1 LLFCKDVVKT
11 FSGEALRKLRALSL
25 CALGI
30 LVWAVLFAGCSGNG
44 SLSITLTPASGQT
57 LNPGQTVTIT
67 AAVANDTNSQ
77 GVTWSLT
84 GPGSLSG
91 NTTTSVVFTAP
102 ANVSTTTTATITATS
117 VANST
122 ITATE
127 SITVNAVLTITTGSL
142 PAGILLVPYNA
153 FVNAS
158 GATPPLTWTVVS
170 GSLPAGLTF
179 LSTSTSTSAQIT
191 GTPTVLQT
199 SSFTVQVSDTSGAT
213 VTQALSITINKPPPL
228 SVATGSLLS
237 GTVGAAYS
245 QTLQASSGVPPY
257 TWSLTAGTLPVGLA
271 LASNGVISGTPAATG
286 TSEFTVQVVDST
298 KPAAQI
304 ASANL
309 SITINPGNT
318 NNSKLSG
325 NYAFSVR
332 GFDPN
337 GLFVA
342 AGSFVADG
350 NGNIAS
356 GLMDTNDTA
365 TLLLSQSF
373 SGTYSVGQNGLG
385 TMTFNMALG
394 GSRTFAFSVMAN
406 SSANMIEFDDSTG
419 GGTRNS
425 GVLMRQTTSAF
436 STAQITGSY
445 AFGFLGVDSGQNRFG
460 LAGDFQAD
468 GTGKFTSGLLDSDDA
483 ISGPSANVAF
493 TGAYSVASTGRGTA
507 TITTGQGTTS
517 YAFYVVNAAELLVVG
532 IDPFVSGGNP
542 LVSGMILGQTSN
554 SSFSLPS
561 VFELTAL
568 DASQSVVEAQVG
580 QFNAIS
586 GGFSLTSDQNKGGAL
601 TSPAG
606 SGGYTIVNGRVSL
619 SPGTTGSGFQ
629 NTTPTSQPVFY
640 MVNDNE
646 AFIIGADPEVSFGF
660 MAQQSGPFTD
670 SSLAGTYAGG
680 SLAPVNPDV
689 SNVVSI
695 TVAGSNNLTVT
706 SDISS
711 KNGLSQNQAS
721 GGVPSVATNG
731 RVAVA
736 ENGNPSAEIL
746 YMVTSAQFFA
756 MSGSGDT
763 TARVDIFQH

>member
-1 LLFCKDVVKT
+1 M
-11 FSGEALRKLRALSL
+11 RKLRAVSL
-25 CALGI
+25 FALGI

-44 SLSITLTPASGQT
+44 TLTITLTPASGQV

-67 AAVANDTNSQ
+67 AAVTNDTNNQ

-142 PAGILLVPYNA
+142 PAGILLVPYNT
-153 FVNAS
+153 FVNAL
-158 GATPPLTWTVVS
+158 GATPPLTWTVIS

-191 GTPTVLQT
+191 GTPTILQT
-199 SSFTVQVSDTSGAT
+199 SNFSVQVSDTSGAT

-237 GTVGAAYS
+237 GTVGMAYS
-245 QTLQASSGVPPY
+245 QTLTASSGVQPY

-350 NGNIAS
+350 NGNIGS
-356 GLMDTNDTA
+356 GIMDINNTTN
-365 TLLLSQSF
+365 LPVNESF
-373 SGTYSVGQNGLG
+373 SGTYSIGQNGLG
-385 TMTFNMALG
+385 TMTFNL
-394 GSRTFAFSVMAN
+394 S
-406 SSANMIEFDDSTG
+406 
-419 GGTRNS
+419 
-425 GVLMRQTTSAF
+425 
-436 STAQITGSY
+436 
-445 AFGFLGVDSGQNRFG
+445 
-460 LAGDFQAD
+460 
-468 GTGKFTSGLLDSDDA
+468 
-483 ISGPSANVAF
+483 
-493 TGAYSVASTGRGTA
+493 
-507 TITTGQGTTS
+507 
-517 YAFYVVNAAELLVVG
+517 
-532 IDPFVSGGNP
+532 SGGE
-542 LVSGMILGQTSN
+542 
-554 SSFSLPS
+554 SLRS
-561 VFELTAL
+561 H
-568 DASQSVVEAQVG
+568 
-580 QFNAIS
+580 
-586 GGFSLTSDQNKGGAL
+586 
-601 TSPAG
+601 
-606 SGGYTIVNGRVSL
+606 SL
-619 SPGTTGSGFQ
+619 SWPTG
-629 NTTPTSQPVFY
+629 
-640 MVNDNE
+640 MRR
-646 AFIIGADPEVSFGF
+646 
-660 MAQQSGPFTD
+660 
-670 SSLAGTYAGG
+670 SLN
-680 SLAPVNPDV
+680 S
-689 SNVVSI
+689 
-695 TVAGSNNLTVT
+695 
-706 SDISS
+706 
-711 KNGLSQNQAS
+711 
-721 GGVPSVATNG
+721 
-731 RVAVA
+731 
-736 ENGNPSAEIL
+736 
-746 YMVTSAQFFA
+746 
-756 MSGSGDT
+756 T
-763 TARVDIFQH
+763 TARAEARAILACS

>member
-1 LLFCKDVVKT
+1 M
-11 FSGEALRKLRALSL
+11 RKLRALSL

-30 LVWAVLFAGCSGNG
+30 LVWAVFFAGCSGNG

-67 AAVANDTNSQ
+67 AAVANDTNNQ

-191 GTPTVLQT
+191 GTPTILQT

-237 GTVGAAYS
+237 GTVGIAYS
-245 QTLQASSGVPPY
+245 QTLQASSGVQPY
-257 TWSLTAGTLPVGLA
+257 TWSLTAGTLPIGLA

-309 SITINPGNT
+309 SITINPGIT

-356 GLMDTNDTA
+356 GLMDSNNTTSLPVNE
-365 TLLLSQSF
+365 SF
-373 SGTYSVGQNGLG
+373 SGTYSIGQSGLG
-385 TMTFNMALG
+385 TMTFNMSSG
-394 GSRTFAFSVMAN
+394 GSRTFALSVMAN
-406 SSANMIEFDDSTG
+406 GNAKIIEFDDSTG
-419 GGTRNS
+419 AGTRNS
-425 GVLMRQTTSAF
+425 GVLKKQTTSAF
-436 STAQITGSY
+436 STSQITGSY
-445 AFGFLGVDSGQNRFG
+445 AFGFLGVDSSKNRFG
-460 LAGDFQAD
+460 LAGEFQAD
-468 GTGKFTSGLLDSDDA
+468 AGNLTCSANCLLDADGVG
-483 ISGPSANVAF
+483 GPSSNVVI
-493 TGAYSVASTGRGTA
+493 TGGSYAVASNGRGTLNIKTA
-507 TITTGQGTTS
+507 QETTNYS
-517 YAFYVVNAAELLVVG
+517 FYVVNATELLVME
-532 IDPFVSGGNP
+532 IDPFAPGGEPLTSGSM
-542 LVSGMILGQTSN
+542 LQQSGSG
-554 SSFSLPS
+554 SFTDGSFNGPG
-561 VFELTAL
+561 VFEVTGL
-568 DASQSVVEAQVG
+568 DGSMAESQVG
-580 QFNAIS
+580 VFSGNGS
-586 GGFSLTSDQNKGGAL
+586 GGFSLISDQNIGGTL

-606 SGGYTIVNGRVSL
+606 
-619 SPGTTGSGFQ
+619 TGSYSVGPYGRLTGLGFVLYLIAPNQ
-629 NTTPTSQPVFY
+629 
-640 MVNDNE
+640 
-646 AFIIGADPEVSFGF
+646 AFIIGTDTAVSFGF
-660 MAQQSGPFTD
+660 MTPQSGLPFSD
-670 SSLAGTYAGG
+670 ASLSGTYAGG

-695 TVAGSNNLTVT
+695 TVAGSNSLTVT

-711 KNGLSQNQAS
+711 KNGLSQNQA
-721 GGVPSVATNG
+721 GGGMPSVAANG

-746 YMVTSAQFFA
+746 YMVTPAQFFA

-763 TARVDIFQH
+763 TARVDIFQQ